1 MVMRASGKQVKSELS
16 FQCEGGVCQEPGT
29 GELSNR
35 VGIVWRIMTKP
46 RTGCVDVGDD
56 GILGCKGIVGDIAR
70 IGWVSPNGKMHG
82 IHPFNKYF

>member
-35 VGIVWRIMTKP
+35 VGIVCTQ
-46 RTGCVDVGDD
+46 
-56 GILGCKGIVGDIAR
+56 LGNHDQAQDRMC
-70 IGWVSPNGKMHG
+70 
-82 IHPFNKYF
+82 